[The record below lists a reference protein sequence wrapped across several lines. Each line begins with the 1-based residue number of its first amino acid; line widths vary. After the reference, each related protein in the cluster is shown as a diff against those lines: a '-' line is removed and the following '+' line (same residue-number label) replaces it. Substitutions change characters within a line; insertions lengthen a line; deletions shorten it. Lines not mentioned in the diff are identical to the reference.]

1 MLLDVRFSSLDHG
14 FYLACP
20 SHRIGNCTFGHGKC
34 VFNLSR
40 NEILAFNASESTGAW
55 QLTARSREQ

>member
-20 SHRIGNCTFGHGKC
+20 PHRIGNCTFRHGKC
-34 VFNLSR
+34 VLSR
-40 NEILAFNASESTGAW
+40 NEILAYQRKLNVNVFHKKDFEHDVS
-55 QLTARSREQ
+55 

>member
-20 SHRIGNCTFGHGKC
+20 SHRIGNCTFRHGKC
-34 VFNLSR
+34 VLSR
-40 NEILAFNASESTGAW
+40 NEILAYQRKENVNVFHKKDFEHDVS
-55 QLTARSREQ
+55 